1 MKNKKE
7 LRLFLCHIYISYNRK
22 VEEVFMRVLYG
33 LLFVILSPITVPL
46 GYIWKFVKGRYESGT
61 QTYDWNKRMKQ
72 INKK

>member
-1 MKNKKE
+1 MKNRKS
-7 LRLFLCHIYISYNRK
+7 LGSFLCYLYMLYNRK
-22 VEEVFMRVLYG
+22 VEEVIMRVLYG
-33 LLFVILSPITVPL
+33 LLFVVLSPITVPL